1 MEFVAS
7 ICSTLR
13 LLIGNQNLFMI
24 LSKKGS
30 LNGNS
35 IIGIN
40 PMMKQLIW
48 LALPVIGSSFM
59 TMAYNF
65 INMIFVGRLGSD
77 AVAAVGSASFF
88 MHFGWGLSSLLTVG
102 AGIRVSHAI
111 GSGDSKLAKSYVR
124 SGILAVIVLAL
135 AYYVILFF
143 ARNELIG
150 LIQLNNT
157 EIEHAASGYLLLIG
171 LCIPFSFQNL
181 FFTSVFIGSG
191 DSKSPFRINATALAI
206 NILLDY
212 VLIFQARMGISG
224 AALGTIISQAI
235 GTFMFYI
242 KLNGS
247 ANLKPIGTA
256 FQSSLLKNILRMGVS
271 TTVQR
276 VSFTIVAIFMARI
289 ISNWGATAIAVQKV
303 GIQIEAI
310 SYMTAGGFLS
320 ALSTISGIAYGGGDY
335 RKQWQAFRSGMLLAF
350 VLGTVTSVVI
360 IIFAEPLFS
369 IFLSDPKSVAMGTEY
384 LVILGFSQ
392 LFMVMEL
399 MATGAFFGW
408 GKTNIPAI
416 TGISLTV
423 MRIPMALVF
432 IELWNNALSSVW
444 WSISI
449 SSIMKGILL
458 VVLYIVLFKSFIRK
472 QNILHS

>member
-1 MEFVAS
+1 MVF
-7 ICSTLR
+7 LKKY
-13 LLIGNQNLFMI
+13 NLKRI
-24 LSKKGS
+24 LTGDSD
-30 LNGNS
+30 
-35 IIGIN
+35 
-40 PMMKQLIW
+40 PMMKRLIL

-102 AGIRVSHAI
+102 VGIKVSHAI
-111 GSGDSKLAKSYVR
+111 GSGDISLAKSYVR
-124 SGILAVIVLAL
+124 SGILAVIGLAL

-150 LIQLNNT
+150 LIQLNNAD
-157 EIEHAASGYLLLIG
+157 IEHAASGYLLLIG

-212 VLIFQARMGISG
+212 LLIFQAKMGISG

-235 GTFMFYI
+235 GTFMFYF
-242 KLNGS
+242 KLKDS
-247 ANLKPIGTA
+247 ASLKPTGTA
-256 FQSSLLKNILRMGVS
+256 FQSSLLKSILRMGVS
-271 TTVQR
+271 TTFQR

-289 ISNWGATAIAVQKV
+289 ISHWGPTAIAVQKV

-310 SYMTAGGFLS
+310 SYMTAGGFLA
-320 ALSTISGIAYGGGDY
+320 ALSTISGLAYGAGDY

-350 VLGTVTSVVI
+350 ILGTITSVII

-369 IFLSDPKSVAMGTEY
+369 IFLSDPESVAMGREY

-408 GKTNIPAI
+408 GKPNIPAI
-416 TGISLTV
+416 TGIALTV
-423 MRIPMALVF
+423 LRIPMALLF
-432 IELWNNALSSVW
+432 IEIWNNALSSVW

-449 SSIMKGILL
+449 SSMLKGTLL
-458 VVLYIVLFKSFIRK
+458 VVLYVVLFKSFIRK
-472 QNILHS
+472 QNVLYPSPKAEGKE

>member
-1 MEFVAS
+1 MF
-7 ICSTLR
+7 
-13 LLIGNQNLFMI
+13 
-24 LSKKGS
+24 LSKKGK
-30 LNGNS
+30 LNS
-35 IIGIN
+35 KSRIDAYPI
-40 PMMKQLIW
+40 MKQLIW

-111 GSGDSKLAKSYVR
+111 GSGDFKLAKSYVR
-124 SGILAVIVLAL
+124 SGILAVICLAL
-135 AYYVILFF
+135 IYYVILFF

-157 EIEHAASGYLLLIG
+157 EIERAASGYLLLIG

-212 VLIFQARMGISG
+212 LLIFQAKMGING
-224 AALGTIISQAI
+224 AALGTIISQSI

-247 ANLKPIGTA
+247 ASLKPIGTA

-271 TTVQR
+271 TTFQR

-289 ISNWGATAIAVQKV
+289 ITNWGPTAIAVQKV

-350 VLGTVTSVVI
+350 ILGTITSVVI

-369 IFLSDPKSVAMGTEY
+369 IFLSDPESVAMGTEY

-408 GKTNIPAI
+408 GKPNIPAI
-416 TGISLTV
+416 TGIALTV
-423 MRIPMALVF
+423 LRIPIAYAF
-432 IELWNNALSSVW
+432 ISLWKNALSSVW

-449 SSIMKGILL
+449 SSMAKGTLL
-458 VVLYIVLFKSFIRK
+458 VMLYVVLFKSFIRK
-472 QNILHS
+472 QNAFHPSAKADGKE

>member
-1 MEFVAS
+1 
-7 ICSTLR
+7 
-13 LLIGNQNLFMI
+13 
-24 LSKKGS
+24 
-30 LNGNS
+30 
-35 IIGIN
+35 
-40 PMMKQLIW
+40 MMKQLIW

-111 GSGDSKLAKSYVR
+111 GSGDLKLAKSYVR
-124 SGILAVIVLAL
+124 SGILAVIGLAL
-135 AYYVILFF
+135 IYYIILIF

-157 EIEHAASGYLLLIG
+157 EIEHAASGYLFLIG
-171 LCIPFSFQNL
+171 LCLPFSFQNL

-212 VLIFQARMGISG
+212 ILIFQAKMGING

-235 GTFMFYI
+235 GTLLFYI

-247 ANLKPIGTA
+247 ASLKPIGTA
-256 FQSSLLKNILRMGVS
+256 FESSLLKNIVKMGVS
-271 TTVQR
+271 TTFQR

-289 ISNWGATAIAVQKV
+289 ISHWGPTAIAVQKV

-310 SYMTAGGFLS
+310 SYMTAGGFLA
-320 ALSTISGIAYGGGDY
+320 ALSTISGMAYGAGDY
-335 RKQWQAFRSGMLLAF
+335 RKQVQAFRSGMLLAF
-350 VLGTVTSVVI
+350 VLGTITSVVI

-369 IFLSDPKSVAMGTEY
+369 IFLSDPESVAMGREY
-384 LVILGFSQ
+384 LIILGFSQ

-408 GKTNIPAI
+408 GKPNIPAI
-416 TGISLTV
+416 TGIALTV
-423 MRIPMALVF
+423 LRIPMALLF

-449 SSIMKGILL
+449 SSMLKGTLL
-458 VVLYIVLFKSFIRK
+458 VVLYIVLFRSFMRNMK
-472 QNILHS
+472 TT

>member
-1 MEFVAS
+1 MTFFKE
-7 ICSTLR
+7 
-13 LLIGNQNLFMI
+13 G
-24 LSKKGS
+24 
-30 LNGNS
+30 S
-35 IIGIN
+35 IISNSSVGKH

-59 TMAYNF
+59 TMSYNF

-111 GSGDSKLAKSYVR
+111 GSGDLKLAKSYVR
-124 SGILAVIVLAL
+124 SGILAVIGLAL
-135 AYYVILFF
+135 IYYVILFF
-143 ARNELIG
+143 ARNEMIG
-150 LIQLNNT
+150 LIQLNNID
-157 EIEHAASGYLLLIG
+157 IEHAASGYLLLIG

-181 FFTSVFIGSG
+181 FFTSIFIGSG

-212 VLIFQARMGISG
+212 LLIFQAKMGING
-224 AALGTIISQAI
+224 AALGTIISQVIGAI
-235 GTFMFYI
+235 LFYI
-242 KLNGS
+242 KLNHS
-247 ANLKPIGTA
+247 ASLNPIGTA

-271 TTVQR
+271 TTFQR
-276 VSFTIVAIFMARI
+276 ISFTIVAIFMARI
-289 ISNWGATAIAVQKV
+289 ISNWGPTAIAVQKV

-320 ALSTISGIAYGGGDY
+320 ALSTISGIAYGAGNY

-350 VLGTVTSVVI
+350 ALGTVTSAILIV
-360 IIFAEPLFS
+360 FAEPLFS
-369 IFLSDPKSVAMGTEY
+369 IFLNDPESVAMGREY
-384 LVILGFSQ
+384 LIILGFSQ
-392 LFMVMEL
+392 LFMVMEM

-408 GKTNIPAI
+408 GKPNIPAI
-416 TGISLTV
+416 SGIALTV
-423 MRIPMALVF
+423 LRIPMALVF
-432 IELWNNALSSVW
+432 ISLWQNELSSVW

-458 VVLYIVLFKSFIRK
+458 VVLFVVLFKSFLRGKIK
-472 QNILHS
+472 TT

>member
-1 MEFVAS
+1 MTWLKNNSLKYVSPVSSES
-7 ICSTLR
+7 MLKR
-13 LLIGNQNLFMI
+13 MI
-24 LSKKGS
+24 L
-30 LNGNS
+30 
-35 IIGIN
+35 
-40 PMMKQLIW
+40 

-77 AVAAVGSASFF
+77 AVAAVGSAGFF

-102 AGIRVSHAI
+102 AGIKVSHAI
-111 GSGDSKLAKSYVR
+111 GSRDAQLAKSYVR
-124 SGILAVIVLAL
+124 SGILAVIGLAL
-135 AYYVILFF
+135 IYYVFLFF

-150 LIQLNNT
+150 LIRLNNA

-181 FFTSVFIGSG
+181 FFTSIFIGSG
-191 DSKSPFRINATALAI
+191 DSKSPFRINATALTI

-212 VLIFQARMGISG
+212 LLIFQAGMGING
-224 AALGTIISQAI
+224 AALGTIISQAT
-235 GTFMFYI
+235 GTILFYI

-247 ANLKPIGTA
+247 ENLKPIGTA
-256 FQSSLLKNILRMGVS
+256 YNSSLLKNVLKLGLSPSI
-271 TTVQR
+271 QR

-289 ISNWGATAIAVQKV
+289 ISNWGATAIAVQKIGV
-303 GIQIEAI
+303 QVEAI
-310 SYMTAGGFLS
+310 SYMTAGGFLA
-320 ALSTISGIAYGGGDY
+320 ALSTISGQAFGAADY

-350 VLGTVTSVVI
+350 VLGILTSAVL

-369 IFLSDPKSVAMGTEY
+369 IFLSDPESVKMGGEY

-392 LFMVMEL
+392 LFMIMEL

-416 TGISLTV
+416 TGIALTV
-423 MRIPMALVF
+423 LRIPMALAF
-432 IELWNNALSSVW
+432 ISLWQNDLSSVW

-449 SSIMKGILL
+449 SSMAKGTLL
-458 VVLYIVLFKSFIRK
+458 VILFIVLFKSFIRK
-472 QNILHS
+472 QKYENHIDT

>member
-1 MEFVAS
+1 MS
-7 ICSTLR
+7 LT
-13 LLIGNQNLFMI
+13 
-24 LSKKGS
+24 KKDQYISGV
-30 LNGNS
+30 GF
-35 IIGIN
+35 GKH
-40 PMMKQLIW
+40 PMMKQLVW

-77 AVAAVGSASFF
+77 AVAAVGSAGFF

-111 GSGDSKLAKSYVR
+111 GTGDIKLAKSYVR

-135 AYYVILFF
+135 LYYGVLFF
-143 ARNELIG
+143 ARNALIG

-157 EIEHAASGYLLLIG
+157 NIEHAASGYLLLIG

-212 VLIFQARMGISG
+212 LLIFQAKMGING
-224 AALGTIISQAI
+224 AAYGTIISQAI
-235 GTFMFYI
+235 GTFLFHY
-242 KLNGS
+242 KLKDS
-247 ANLKPIGTA
+247 ATLKPTGTA
-256 FQSSLLKNILRMGVS
+256 FQSTLLKKILRMGVS
-271 TTVQR
+271 TTFQR

-289 ISNWGATAIAVQKV
+289 ISNWGPTAIAVQKV

-310 SYMTAGGFLS
+310 SFMTAGGFLS
-320 ALSTISGIAYGGGDY
+320 ALSTISGIAFGGGDF

-350 VLGTVTSVVI
+350 ILGTVTSVII
-360 IIFAEPLFS
+360 IIFAKPLFS
-369 IFLSDPKSVAMGTEY
+369 IFLSDAESVTMGSEY

-399 MATGAFFGW
+399 IATGAFFGW
-408 GKTNIPAI
+408 GKPNIPAI
-416 TGISLTV
+416 TGITLTV
-423 MRIPMALVF
+423 LRIPMALLF

-449 SSIMKGILL
+449 SSMLKGTIL
-458 VVLYIVLFKSFIRK
+458 VVLYIVLFKSFMRENETYIGT
-472 QNILHS
+472 

>member
-1 MEFVAS
+1 
-7 ICSTLR
+7 
-13 LLIGNQNLFMI
+13 MI
-24 LSKKGS
+24 LSRIGS
-30 LNGNS
+30 LNSNS
-35 IIGIN
+35 IVGKY

-111 GSGDSKLAKSYVR
+111 GGGDSKLAKSYVR

-135 AYYVILFF
+135 AYCVILFF

-157 EIEHAASGYLLLIG
+157 KIEHAASGYLLLIG

-191 DSKSPFRINATALAI
+191 DSKSPFWINATALAI

-212 VLIFQARMGISG
+212 LLIFQAKMGISG

-235 GTFMFYI
+235 GTLLFYI

-247 ANLKPIGTA
+247 ASLKPIGTA

-350 VLGTVTSVVI
+350 ILGTITSVVI

-369 IFLSDPKSVAMGTEY
+369 IFLSDQKSVAMGREY

-408 GKTNIPAI
+408 GKPNIPAI
-416 TGISLTV
+416 SGITLTV
-423 MRIPMALVF
+423 LRIPMALVF

-449 SSIMKGILL
+449 SSMAKGTLL
-458 VVLYIVLFKSFIRK
+458 VVLYIFLFKSFLWK
-472 QNILHS
+472 QSMKNHIDT

>member
-1 MEFVAS
+1 MS
-7 ICSTLR
+7 IFT
-13 LLIGNQNLFMI
+13 
-24 LSKKGS
+24 KE
-30 LNGNS
+30 
-35 IIGIN
+35 IISNDSNFGKH

-111 GSGDSKLAKSYVR
+111 GGGDIKLAKSYVR
-124 SGILAVIVLAL
+124 SGILAVIGLAL
-135 AYYVILFF
+135 VYYGVLFF
-143 ARNELIG
+143 VRNELIG
-150 LIQLNNT
+150 LIQLNNP
-157 EIEHAASGYLLLIG
+157 EIENAASGYLLLIG

-191 DSKSPFRINATALAI
+191 DSKSPFLINATALAI
-206 NILLDY
+206 NIVLDY
-212 VLIFQARMGISG
+212 LFIFQGGMGING
-224 AALGTIISQAI
+224 AAFGTIISQAV
-235 GTFMFYI
+235 GTFMFHY
-242 KLNGS
+242 KLKDS
-247 ANLKPIGTA
+247 ETLKPTGTA
-256 FQSSLLKNILRMGVS
+256 FQSSLLKKILRMGVS
-271 TTVQR
+271 TTFQR

-289 ISNWGATAIAVQKV
+289 ISHWGATAIAVQKV

-310 SYMTAGGFLS
+310 SFMTAGGFLA
-320 ALSTISGIAYGGGDY
+320 ALSTISGIAYGAGDY

-350 VLGTVTSVVI
+350 ILGTATSVLLI
-360 IIFAEPLFS
+360 LFAGPLFS
-369 IFLSDPKSVAMGTEY
+369 IFLSDPESVAMGTEY

-392 LFMVMEL
+392 LFMVLEL

-408 GKTNIPAI
+408 GKPNIPAI
-416 TGISLTV
+416 SGIALTV
-423 MRIPMALVF
+423 LRIPMALVF
-432 IELWNNALSSVW
+432 IELWNNDLSSVW

-449 SSIMKGILL
+449 SSMLKGILL
-458 VVLYIVLFKSFIRK
+458 VVLYIVLFKAFIRK
-472 QNILHS
+472 QNV

>member
-1 MEFVAS
+1 MSF
-7 ICSTLR
+7 TKKN
-13 LLIGNQNLFMI
+13 LLLSDSGIGKHPI
-24 LSKKGS
+24 
-30 LNGNS
+30 
-35 IIGIN
+35 
-40 PMMKQLIW
+40 MKQLIG

-77 AVAAVGSASFF
+77 AVAAVGSAGFF

-102 AGIRVSHAI
+102 VGIRVSHAI
-111 GSGDSKLAKSYVR
+111 GSGDTKLAKSYVR
-124 SGILAVIVLAL
+124 SGILAVIGLAFF
-135 AYYVILFF
+135 YYGVLFF
-143 ARNELIG
+143 TRNELIG
-150 LIQLNNT
+150 LIQLNNI

-212 VLIFQARMGISG
+212 LFIFRAGMGING

-235 GTFMFYI
+235 GTFLFHY
-242 KLNGS
+242 KLKDS
-247 ANLKPIGTA
+247 AILKPTGTA
-256 FQSSLLKNILRMGVS
+256 FQSSLLKKILRMGVS
-271 TTVQR
+271 TTFQR

-289 ISNWGATAIAVQKV
+289 ISNWGPTAIAVQKV

-310 SYMTAGGFLS
+310 SFMTAGGFLS

-350 VLGTVTSVVI
+350 ILGTITSVVI
-360 IIFAEPLFS
+360 VVFAGSLFS
-369 IFLSDPKSVAMGTEY
+369 IFLSDAESVAMGREY
-384 LVILGFSQ
+384 LFILGFSQ

-408 GKTNIPAI
+408 GKPNIPAI
-416 TGISLTV
+416 TGITLTV
-423 MRIPMALVF
+423 LRIPMAYVF
-432 IELWNNALSSVW
+432 ISLWKNELSSVW

-449 SSIMKGILL
+449 SSMAKGTLL
-458 VVLYIVLFKSFIRK
+458 VVLYIILFKSFLRK
-472 QNILHS
+472 QNA